1 MLLPLTA
8 RMWLLTLFAA
18 IGARAAD
25 VAIDAETRAA
35 VTRGQTLFV
44 VNCSMCHHVT
54 GIGAKG
60 VYPPLAGSD
69 WLKAHRPDAIRAV
82 VSGLKDEIVVNGDT
96 YRGQMP
102 TIMLNDADVADTLT
116 YVLNSW

>member
-1 MLLPLTA
+1 MLLPRIACLWSSA
-8 RMWLLTLFAA
+8 L
-18 IGARAAD
+18 IGVLGVHAAD
-25 VAIDAETRAA
+25 NPIDADTRAA
-35 VTRGQTLFV
+35 IARGQTLFV
-44 VNCSMCHHVT
+44 VNCSMCHLVS
-54 GIGAKG
+54 GAGAKG

-102 TIMLNDADVADTLT
+102 ALILDDA
-116 YVLNSW
+116 